1 MTKQGAIKACMT
13 SPDVC
18 VADVNN
24 FSIMEKERWKGGNC
38 SVQSYQR
45 KCQIRV
51 SNVNKC
57 EREAEGIKSRE
68 SIIVCQIYTFH
79 SCGAKEVK
87 SKHSIEKNETFIH
100 DFMLVYLHLS

>member
-24 FSIMEKERWKGGNC
+24 FSIMERERGKGENC
-38 SVQSYQR
+38 SVRSYQR

-51 SNVNKC
+51 SNVNAANVKAQP
-57 EREAEGIKSRE
+57 EAIKRAE
-68 SIIVCQIYTFH
+68 QDCLPNLYI
-79 SCGAKEVK
+79 
-87 SKHSIEKNETFIH
+87 
-100 DFMLVYLHLS
+100 